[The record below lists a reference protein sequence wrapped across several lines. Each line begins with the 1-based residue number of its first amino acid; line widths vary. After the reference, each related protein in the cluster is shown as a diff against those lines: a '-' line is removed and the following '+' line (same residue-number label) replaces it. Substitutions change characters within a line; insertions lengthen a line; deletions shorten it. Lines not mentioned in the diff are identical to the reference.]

1 LYNND
6 KSMKHK
12 IWKLKPSP
20 DTQKTF
26 ELKKS
31 LGVSKKIC
39 ALLLDRGID
48 TFEKA
53 KIFFR
58 PQLSMLHDPF
68 LMKDMDKA
76 VSRLLKAMSSKEQI
90 RVYGD
95 YDVDGTTSVS
105 MMYLFLK
112 SQNANCDYYIPDR
125 DSEGYGISY
134 KGIDDAIDKGMTLM
148 ISLDCGIKAVEK
160 VAYAKSKGLD
170 LIICDHHRPGAR
182 LPDAIA
188 VLDPKRVDCTYPFK
202 ELCGCGVG
210 FKLIQAYLKHQGLDE
225 TIAFQYLDLVAVAIG
240 ADIVPIVEEN
250 RVLAFYGLKHLNENP
265 RIGMKALMR
274 EHKHF
279 GAMNITDVVFTIAP
293 RINAAG
299 RMKHAHNAVS
309 LLIEHNEEQ
318 AVKTANEIEEYNTE
332 RRSEDQRIAKEA
344 LVQIKEQKEEESAS
358 TVVYHPEWHK
368 GVIGIVASRLIETY
382 YRPTVVFTKS
392 KEYLVA
398 SARSVKG
405 FDVFEALEAC
415 SAYIEQ
421 FGGHKYAAGLSIRDE
436 NYELFKAAFD
446 KFVSE
451 RITEAQKTEVIEI
464 DAELDF
470 SDITTGFNNIL
481 KQFEPFG
488 PENMSPL
495 FVTKNVMDRGFSKAV
510 GSENEHLKLHM
521 CTEKEKFSEMNGIAF
536 KLGYHSEYVS
546 KGLPFNICY
555 AIQENK
561 WQGNVSIQ
569 LAVKDLKTL

>member
-1 LYNND
+1 
-6 KSMKHK
+6 MMHK
-12 IWKLKPSP
+12 IWKLKSSP
-20 DTQKTF
+20 DAQKVF
-26 ELKKS
+26 ALKKS
-31 LGVSKKIC
+31 LGVSKNIC

-53 KIFFR
+53 KTFFR

-76 VSRLLKAMSSKEQI
+76 VSRLIKAMTSKEQI

-95 YDVDGTTSVS
+95 YDVDGTASVS

-170 LIICDHHRPGAR
+170 LIICDHHRPGAH

-250 RVLAFYGLKHLNENP
+250 RILAFYGLKYLNENP

-279 GAMNITDVVFTIAP
+279 GAMNINNVVFTIAP

-309 LLIEHNEEQ
+309 LLIEQNEEQ
-318 AVKTANEIEEYNTE
+318 AVKAANEIEEYNTE

-392 KEYLVA
+392 KAYLVA
-398 SARSVKG
+398 SVRSVKG

-421 FGGHKYAAGLSIRDE
+421 FGGHKYAAGLSIREE

-446 KFVSE
+446 KVVSE

-495 FVTKNVMDRGFSKAV
+495 FVTKNVMDRGYSKAV

-521 CTEKEKFSEMNGIAF
+521 CTEKEKLSEMNGIAF
-536 KLGYHSEYVS
+536 KLGFHSEYVS
-546 KGLPFNICY
+546 KGLAFDICY
-555 AIQENK
+555 AIKENEWK
-561 WQGNVSIQ
+561 GKRSIH
-569 LAVKDLKTL
+569 LAVKDIKTL

>member
-1 LYNND
+1 
-6 KSMKHK
+6 MKHK

-20 DTQKTF
+20 DTQKIF

-53 KIFFR
+53 KTFFR

-76 VSRLLKAMSSKEQI
+76 VSRLLKAMTSKEQI

-170 LIICDHHRPGAR
+170 LIICDHHRPGAH

-250 RVLAFYGLKHLNENP
+250 RILAFFGLKHLNENP

-274 EHKHF
+274 EHKNF
-279 GAMNITDVVFTIAP
+279 GAMNINNVVFTIAP

-299 RMKHAHNAVS
+299 RMKHAHHAVS
-309 LLIEHNEEQ
+309 LLIEKNEEQ

-344 LVQIKEQKEEESAS
+344 LAQIKEQKEEQNAS
-358 TVVYHPEWHK
+358 TVVYHPEWNK

-392 KEYLVA
+392 KAYLVA
-398 SARSVKG
+398 SVRSVKG

-421 FGGHKYAAGLSIRDE
+421 FGGHKYAAGLSIREE

-446 KFVSE
+446 KVVSE
-451 RITEAQKTEVIEI
+451 RITEAQKTEVIDI

-495 FVTKNVMDRGFSKAV
+495 FVTKNVMDRGYSKAV

-521 CTEKEKFSEMNGIAF
+521 CTEKEKLSEMNGIAF
-536 KLGYHSEYVS
+536 KLGFHSEYVS
-546 KGLPFNICY
+546 KGLAFDICY
-555 AIQENK
+555 AIQENEWK
-561 WQGNVSIQ
+561 GKRSIQ
-569 LAVKDLKTL
+569 LAVKDIKTL

>member
-1 LYNND
+1 
-6 KSMKHK
+6 
-12 IWKLKPSP
+12 
-20 DTQKTF
+20 
-26 ELKKS
+26 
-31 LGVSKKIC
+31 
-39 ALLLDRGID
+39 
-48 TFEKA
+48 
-53 KIFFR
+53 
-58 PQLSMLHDPF
+58 
-68 LMKDMDKA
+68 
-76 VSRLLKAMSSKEQI
+76 
-90 RVYGD
+90 
-95 YDVDGTTSVS
+95 

-170 LIICDHHRPGAR
+170 LIICDHHRPGAH

-250 RVLAFYGLKHLNENP
+250 RTLAFYGLKHLNENP

-279 GAMNITDVVFTIAP
+279 GAMNINNIVFTIAP

-309 LLIEHNEEQ
+309 LLIEQNEEQ
-318 AVKTANEIEEYNTE
+318 ALKTANEIEEYNTE

-344 LVQIKEQKEEESAS
+344 LAQIKEQKEEENAS

-392 KEYLVA
+392 KGYLVA
-398 SARSVKG
+398 SVRSVKG

-415 SAYIEQ
+415 SSYIEQ
-421 FGGHKYAAGLSIRDE
+421 FGGHKYAAGLSIRKE
-436 NYELFKAAFD
+436 NYEQFKAAFD
-446 KFVSE
+446 KVVTE

-495 FVTKNVMDRGFSKAV
+495 FVTKNVMDRGYSKAV

-521 CTEKEKFSEMNGIAF
+521 CTEKEKLSEMNGIAF
-536 KLGYHSEYVS
+536 KLGFHSEYVS
-546 KGLPFNICY
+546 KGLAFDICY
-555 AIQENK
+555 AIQENEWK
-561 WQGNVSIQ
+561 GKRSIQ
-569 LAVKDLKTL
+569 LAVKDIKTL

>member
-1 LYNND
+1 
-6 KSMKHK
+6 MKHK
-12 IWKLKPSP
+12 IWKIKPSP
-20 DTQKTF
+20 DAQKVF

-39 ALLLDRGID
+39 ALLIDRGID

-53 KIFFR
+53 KTFFR

-76 VSRLLKAMSSKEQI
+76 ASRLIKAMTSKEQI

-125 DSEGYGISY
+125 DTEGYGISY
-134 KGIDDAIDKGMTLM
+134 KGIDDAIDKGISLM

-170 LIICDHHRPGAR
+170 LIICDHHRPGEH

-250 RVLAFYGLKHLNENP
+250 RVLAFYGLKYLNENP
-265 RIGMKALMR
+265 RMGMKALMR

-309 LLIEHNEEQ
+309 LLIEQNEEQ

-344 LVQIKEQKEEESAS
+344 LAQIKEHKEEQNAS

-392 KEYLVA
+392 KAYMVA
-398 SARSVKG
+398 SVRSVKG

-421 FGGHKYAAGLSIRDE
+421 FGGHKYAAGLSIREE
-436 NYELFKAAFD
+436 NYEQFKAAFD
-446 KFVSE
+446 KVVSE
-451 RITEAQKTEVIEI
+451 RITEAQKTEVIDI

-495 FVTKNVMDRGFSKAV
+495 FVTKNVMDRGYSKAV
-510 GSENEHLKLHM
+510 GSDNEHLKLHM
-521 CTEKEKFSEMNGIAF
+521 CTEKEKLSEMNGIAF
-536 KLGYHSEYVS
+536 KLGFHSEYVS
-546 KGLPFNICY
+546 KGLAFDICY
-555 AIQENK
+555 AIQENEWK
-561 WQGNVSIQ
+561 GKRSIQ
-569 LAVKDLKTL
+569 LAVKDIKTL

>member
-1 LYNND
+1 
-6 KSMKHK
+6 MKHK

-20 DTQKTF
+20 DTQKIF

-39 ALLLDRGID
+39 ALLLDRGVD

-53 KIFFR
+53 KTFFR

-76 VSRLLKAMSSKEQI
+76 VSRLLKAMTSKEQI

-160 VAYAKSKGLD
+160 VAYAKLKGLD
-170 LIICDHHRPGAR
+170 LIICDHHRPGAH

-250 RVLAFYGLKHLNENP
+250 RILAFYGLKHLNENP

-274 EHKHF
+274 EHKNF
-279 GAMNITDVVFTIAP
+279 GAMNINNVVFTIAP

-309 LLIEHNEEQ
+309 LLIEQNEEQ
-318 AVKTANEIEEYNTE
+318 ALKTANEIEEYNTE

-344 LVQIKEQKEEESAS
+344 LAQIKEQKEEQNAS

-392 KEYLVA
+392 KAYLVA
-398 SARSVKG
+398 SVRSVKG

-421 FGGHKYAAGLSIRDE
+421 FGGHKYAAGLSIREE

-446 KFVSE
+446 KVVSE
-451 RITEAQKTEVIEI
+451 RITEAQKTEVIDI

-495 FVTKNVMDRGFSKAV
+495 FVTKNVMDRGYSKAV

-521 CTEKEKFSEMNGIAF
+521 CTEKEKLSEMNGIAF
-536 KLGYHSEYVS
+536 KLGFHSEYVS
-546 KGLPFNICY
+546 KGLAFDICY
-555 AIQENK
+555 AIQENEWK
-561 WQGNVSIQ
+561 GKRSIQ
-569 LAVKDLKTL
+569 LAVKDIKTL

>member
-1 LYNND
+1 
-6 KSMKHK
+6 M
-12 IWKLKPSP
+12 
-20 DTQKTF
+20 
-26 ELKKS
+26 
-31 LGVSKKIC
+31 
-39 ALLLDRGID
+39 
-48 TFEKA
+48 
-53 KIFFR
+53 
-58 PQLSMLHDPF
+58 
-68 LMKDMDKA
+68 
-76 VSRLLKAMSSKEQI
+76 
-90 RVYGD
+90 
-95 YDVDGTTSVS
+95 
-105 MMYLFLK
+105 
-112 SQNANCDYYIPDR
+112 
-125 DSEGYGISY
+125 
-134 KGIDDAIDKGMTLM
+134 
-148 ISLDCGIKAVEK
+148 
-160 VAYAKSKGLD
+160 
-170 LIICDHHRPGAR
+170 
-182 LPDAIA
+182 
-188 VLDPKRVDCTYPFK
+188 
-202 ELCGCGVG
+202 
-210 FKLIQAYLKHQGLDE
+210 
-225 TIAFQYLDLVAVAIG
+225 AFQYLDLVAVAIG

-265 RIGMKALMR
+265 RMGMKALMR

-309 LLIEHNEEQ
+309 LLIEQNEEQ

-332 RRSEDQRIAKEA
+332 RRSEDQRIVKEA

-392 KEYLVA
+392 KAYLVA
-398 SARSVKG
+398 SVRSVKG

-421 FGGHKYAAGLSIRDE
+421 FGGHKYAAGLSIREE

-446 KFVSE
+446 KVVSE

-495 FVTKNVMDRGFSKAV
+495 FVTKNVMDRGYSKAV
-510 GSENEHLKLHM
+510 GSDNEHLKLHM
-521 CTEKEKFSEMNGIAF
+521 CTEKEKLSEMNGIAF
-536 KLGYHSEYVS
+536 KLGFHSEYVS
-546 KGLPFNICY
+546 KGLAFDICY
-555 AIQENK
+555 AIQENEWK
-561 WQGNVSIQ
+561 GKRSIQ
-569 LAVKDLKTL
+569 LAVKDIKTL

>member
-1 LYNND
+1 MFNND
-6 KSMKHK
+6 KPMKHK

-20 DTQKTF
+20 DAQKVF

-31 LGVSKKIC
+31 LGISKKIC
-39 ALLLDRGID
+39 ALLIDRGID

-76 VSRLLKAMSSKEQI
+76 VSRLIKAMTSKEQI

-125 DSEGYGISY
+125 ESEGYGISY
-134 KGIDDAIDKGMTLM
+134 KGIDVAIDKGISLM
-148 ISLDCGIKAVEK
+148 ICLDCGIKAVEK

-170 LIICDHHRPGAR
+170 LIICDHHRPGEY

-210 FKLIQAYLKHQGLDE
+210 FKLIQAYLKHHGLDE
-225 TIAFQYLDLVAVAIG
+225 SMAFQYLDLVAVAIG

-250 RVLAFYGLKHLNENP
+250 RVLAFYGLKYLNENP
-265 RIGMKALMR
+265 RVGIKALMR

-279 GAMNITDVVFTIAP
+279 GTININNVVFTIAP

-299 RMKHAHNAVS
+299 RMKHANNAVS
-309 LLIEHNEEQ
+309 LLIERNEEQ
-318 AVKTANEIEEYNTE
+318 AVKIANEIEEYNKE
-332 RRSEDQRIAKEA
+332 RRSEDQRIVKEA
-344 LVQIKEQKEEESAS
+344 LVQIKEQKEEQNAS
-358 TVVYHPEWHK
+358 TVVYHPGWHK

-392 KEYLVA
+392 KTYMVA
-398 SARSVKG
+398 SVRSVKG

-421 FGGHKYAAGLSIRDE
+421 FGGHKYAAGLSIREE
-436 NYELFKAAFD
+436 NYEFFKAAFD
-446 KFVSE
+446 KVVSE
-451 RITEAQKTEVIEI
+451 RINEVQKTEVIEI

-488 PENMSPL
+488 PENMPPL
-495 FVTKNVMDRGFSKAV
+495 FVTKNVMDRGYSKAV
-510 GSENEHLKLHM
+510 GSDNEHLKLHL
-521 CTEKEKFSEMNGIAF
+521 CTEKDKLSEMNGIAF
-536 KLGYHSEYVS
+536 KLGFHSEYVS
-546 KGLPFNICY
+546 KGLAFDICY
-555 AIQENK
+555 SIQENEWK
-561 WQGNVSIQ
+561 GNRSIQ
-569 LAVKDLKTL
+569 LEVKDIKTL

>member
-1 LYNND
+1 
-6 KSMKHK
+6 MKQK

-20 DTQKTF
+20 DTQKIF

-31 LGVSKKIC
+31 LDVSKKIC

-53 KIFFR
+53 KTFFR

-76 VSRLLKAMSSKEQI
+76 VSRLIKAMTSKEQI

-170 LIICDHHRPGAR
+170 LIICDHHRPGEH

-250 RVLAFYGLKHLNENP
+250 RILAFYGLKHLNENP

-274 EHKHF
+274 EHKNF
-279 GAMNITDVVFTIAP
+279 GTMNINNVVFTIAP

-309 LLIEHNEEQ
+309 LLIEQNEEQ

-344 LVQIKEQKEEESAS
+344 LAQIKKQKEEQNAS

-392 KEYLVA
+392 KTYLVG
-398 SARSVKG
+398 SVRSVKG

-421 FGGHKYAAGLSIRDE
+421 FGGHKYAAGLSIREE
-436 NYELFKAAFD
+436 NYEFFKAAFD
-446 KFVSE
+446 KVVSE

-495 FVTKNVMDRGFSKAV
+495 FVTKNVMDRGYSKAV
-510 GSENEHLKLHM
+510 GLDNEHLKLHM
-521 CTEKEKFSEMNGIAF
+521 CSEKEKLSEMNGIAF
-536 KLGYHSEYVS
+536 KLGFHSEYVS
-546 KGLPFNICY
+546 KGLAFDICY
-555 AIQENK
+555 SIQENEWK
-561 WQGNVSIQ
+561 GNRSIQ
-569 LAVKDLKTL
+569 LVVKDIKTL

>member
-1 LYNND
+1 
-6 KSMKHK
+6 MKQK
-12 IWKLKPSP
+12 IWKIKPSP
-20 DTQKTF
+20 DAQKVF
-26 ELKKS
+26 VLKKS

-39 ALLLDRGID
+39 ALLIDRGID

-53 KIFFR
+53 KTFFR

-76 VSRLLKAMSSKEQI
+76 VSRLLKAMTSKEQI

-125 DSEGYGISY
+125 ESEGYGISY
-134 KGIDDAIDKGMTLM
+134 KGIDVAIDKGISLM
-148 ISLDCGIKAVEK
+148 ICLDCGIKAVEK

-170 LIICDHHRPGAR
+170 LIICDHHRPGEH

-250 RVLAFYGLKHLNENP
+250 RILAFYGLKHLNENP

-309 LLIEHNEEQ
+309 LLIEENQNQ

-344 LVQIKEQKEEESAS
+344 LAQIKEQKEEQNAS

-392 KEYLVA
+392 KAYLVA
-398 SARSVKG
+398 SVRSVKG

-421 FGGHKYAAGLSIRDE
+421 FGGHKYAAGLSIREE

-446 KFVSE
+446 KVVSE

-464 DAELDF
+464 DAELEF

-495 FVTKNVMDRGFSKAV
+495 FVTKNVMDRGYSKAV

-521 CTEKEKFSEMNGIAF
+521 CTEKEKLSEMNGIAF
-536 KLGYHSEYVS
+536 KFGFHSEYVN
-546 KGLPFNICY
+546 KGLAFDICY
-555 AIQENK
+555 AIQENEWK
-561 WQGNVSIQ
+561 GKRSIQ
-569 LAVKDLKTL
+569 LAVKDIKTL